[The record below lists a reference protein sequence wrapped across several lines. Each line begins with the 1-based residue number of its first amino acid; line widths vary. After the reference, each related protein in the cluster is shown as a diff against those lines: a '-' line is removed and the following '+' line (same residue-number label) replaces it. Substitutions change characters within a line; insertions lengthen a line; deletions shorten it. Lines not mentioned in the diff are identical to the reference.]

1 MSEIEL
7 EFESRFI
14 PQICCGWK
22 IRTWRRSQHGNP
34 GDVFSVEY
42 RGRTYRFEIQSVE
55 PMTWTEFIERYW
67 CSDGFSSEA
76 DAYEYFNGHYL
87 TPGGNPID
95 YSMSGFSHLF
105 YKLRNEEE

>member
-1 MSEIEL
+1 MSEIKL

-14 PQICCGWK
+14 PKIVQGYK
-22 IRTWRRSQHGNP
+22 IRTWRRGQHGNV
-34 GDVFSVEY
+34 GDTFSVEY
-42 RGRTYRFEIQSVE
+42 DGRVYRFEIQSVE
-55 PMTWTEFIERYW
+55 PMTQAEFIERYW

-76 DAYEYFNGHYL
+76 DAYDYFDRHYL

-105 YKLRNEEE
+105 YRLRDEGE